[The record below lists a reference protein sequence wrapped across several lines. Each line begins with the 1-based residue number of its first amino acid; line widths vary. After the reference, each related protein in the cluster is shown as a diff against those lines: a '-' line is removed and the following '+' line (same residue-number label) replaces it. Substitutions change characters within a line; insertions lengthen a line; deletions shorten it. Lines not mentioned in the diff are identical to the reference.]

1 MALVKHGAGTLK
13 DEVRVDVNKT
23 SGVVKV
29 ASKPLPKAPVVVPA
43 PVQAPVPI
51 KPREKADG
59 EPVR

>member
-1 MALVKHGAGTLK
+1 MALIKHGAGTLK
-13 DEVRVDVNKT
+13 DEVKVDVNKT

-29 ASKPLPKAPVVVPA
+29 ASKPLPKAPAPA
-43 PVQAPVPI
+43 PVQAPAPI

>member
-13 DEVRVDVNKT
+13 DEVKVDVNKK

-29 ASKPLPKAPVVVPA
+29 ASKPLPKAPAPA
-43 PVQAPVPI
+43 PVQAPAPAPA

>member
-1 MALVKHGAGTLK
+1 MALIKHGAGKLK
-13 DEVRVDVNKT
+13 DEVKVDVNKK

-29 ASKPLPKAPVVVPA
+29 ASKPLPKAPAPA
-43 PVQAPVPI
+43 PAQAPAPI